1 VRGLLPR
8 DLREIPLRV
17 DVARHYHRPSARR
30 PSGGQNFLLNAGEES
45 VQELNDDELFRSLP
59 TSFAIFRVYTKDHR
73 HDAAIIKALGSL
85 LGDAAD
91 TKTNM

>member
-1 VRGLLPR
+1 LK
-8 DLREIPLRV
+8 DIPLRV

-30 PSGGQNFLLNAGEES
+30 PAGGQNFLLNPGEET

-59 TSFAIFRVYTKDHR
+59 TSFAIFRVYSKNHR
-73 HDAAIIKALGSL
+73 HDGSIVRALNSL
-85 LGDAAD
+85 LGDAGD